1 MSGGRMNWR
10 RMEQQPRMR
19 RQGVE
24 DIQGGTPLS
33 IRIPQQRPHI
43 IATPRRAHDFRR
55 DEFGFYIEPA
65 WCSVRLFAVESFGAP
80 RALVLDPSCGWG
92 QIPHAAKAAGYSPV
106 GADLIDRRSDPQAS
120 TDFRSRSATF

>member
-10 RMEQQPRMR
+10 RVADHRRMH

-43 IATPRRAHDFRR
+43 IATPRT
-55 DEFGFYIEPA
+55 
-65 WCSVRLFAVESFGAP
+65 
-80 RALVLDPSCGWG
+80 
-92 QIPHAAKAAGYSPV
+92 K
-106 GADLIDRRSDPQAS
+106 ADLRREAAAAFMAWRAKRGLS
-120 TDFRSRSATF
+120 